1 MEVDR
6 NIMFVIVT
14 FEISGH
20 EQFSTRRPVMS
31 LFHLCR
37 FTFELDQLQLTY
49 VLVITT
55 WEMRRDM
62 HTS

>member
-14 FEISGH
+14 FEISCH
-20 EQFSTRRPVMS
+20 EQFSTCRPVMS
-31 LFHLCR
+31 LFRLCK

-55 WEMRRDM
+55 WEMRRDVD
-62 HTS
+62 TS